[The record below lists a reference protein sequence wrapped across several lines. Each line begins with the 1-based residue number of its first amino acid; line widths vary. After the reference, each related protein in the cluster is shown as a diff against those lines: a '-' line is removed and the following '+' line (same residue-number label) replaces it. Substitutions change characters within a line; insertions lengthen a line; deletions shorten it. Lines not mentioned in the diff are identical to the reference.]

1 MSEHEITQAE
11 LLAYLDEQL
20 PTERMA
26 LVEEQLRNSEPLRK
40 RLAAAASNRDV
51 AVHSVGE
58 VWRRG
63 RLSCP
68 TRSELGSYLLG
79 ALDADREDYIEF
91 HIKTVGCRYCEANL
105 WDLEKSRDTS
115 DEASL
120 RRRKFYQTSAGRLPK
135 TDGET

>member
-26 LVEEQLRNSEPLRK
+26 AVEEQLRKSEPLRE
-40 RLAAAASNRDV
+40 RLASAAANRDV

-79 ALDADREDYIEF
+79 AMDRDREDYIEF

-105 WDLEKSRDTS
+105 WDLEQSRDSAEETS
-115 DEASL
+115 Q
-120 RRRKFYQTSAGRLPK
+120 RRRKFYQTSAGKLPK
-135 TDGET
+135 SQ